1 MDHHEIEKHGIAIR
15 YLLGLLPVEE
25 RIRFEEHY
33 IDCEACL
40 DRMDLVEDC
49 CQAMQKAAAE
59 KAAPSSVRLP
69 ARRPGRLAQ
78 LRPRWQTALL
88 LGAVLLLA
96 LSSLLVLEIRRLRHE
111 LNQVKVAA
119 VRQPAPPPIS
129 IKPEPPLA
137 GAGEPS
143 LQTVAPKSAQTRPQ
157 PASPQPSPPHI
168 QRDKEPSPLFQPEAN
183 TPIFTL
189 SSVRGAESSQ
199 AGLVNKIEIPNSSRW
214 IVFSLELDGEPEY
227 QTYRATIS
235 TAGGGRVWRESRLR
249 PNHDGALTVSFPA
262 AFFRAGDY
270 LLALE
275 GLTAERQFVA
285 VASYPFRAIKENP
298 LK

>member
-1 MDHHEIEKHGIAIR
+1 MDHQEIKERSIAIR

-49 CQAMQKAAAE
+49 YQALQKVAAE
-59 KAAPSSVRLP
+59 KAESSSAGLP
-69 ARRPGRLAQ
+69 AGRLAQ
-78 LRPRWQTALL
+78 LLPRWQTALL
-88 LGAVLLLA
+88 LGAVLLLV
-96 LSSLLVLEIRRLRHE
+96 LSSLSVLEIRRLRRE

-119 VRQPAPPPIS
+119 ARQPTPPPIS
-129 IKPEPPLA
+129 IKPEP
-137 GAGEPS
+137 
-143 LQTVAPKSAQTRPQ
+143 APT
-157 PASPQPSPPHI
+157 HI
-168 QRDKEPSPLFQPEAN
+168 QRDKEPGPSLQPEAN
-183 TPIFTL
+183 TPIFAL
-189 SSVRGAESSQ
+189 SSVRGGQ
-199 AGLVNKIEIPNSSRW
+199 AGLVNRIEIPGSSRR
-214 IVFSLELDGEPEY
+214 IVFSLELDGDPEY

-235 TAGGGRVWRESRLR
+235 TAGGRRVWRESRLR

-262 AFFRAGDY
+262 AFFRDGDY

-285 VASYPFRAIKENP
+285 VASYPFRAIKENS